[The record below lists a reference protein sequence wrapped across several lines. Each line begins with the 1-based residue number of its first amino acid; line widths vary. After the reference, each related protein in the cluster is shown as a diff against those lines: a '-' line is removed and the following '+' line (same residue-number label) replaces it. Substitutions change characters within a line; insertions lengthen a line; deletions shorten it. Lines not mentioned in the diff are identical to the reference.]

1 MDFQSFDLHPH
12 VAAGV
17 AAAKYNQPTPIQT
30 KAIPLVMQGQ
40 DVMGLA
46 QTGTGKTAA
55 FVLPILH
62 RLMSGPRGRVR
73 ALVVVPTRELA
84 EQIHQ
89 DIQTLGRRTGRHS
102 LTLYGGVGIQP
113 QIAALKQGVEIVV
126 ACPGRLLDHLGRRS
140 ADLSHLEVLVLD
152 EADQMF
158 DMGFFPDIRRILKHL
173 PSKRQ
178 NLLFSA
184 TMPAEIRRLAAEV
197 LHNPVTVQIGLQAP
211 AETVSHAL
219 YPVAPHLKTA
229 LLLEILPRT
238 GGGSILVF
246 TRTKHRARRLGE
258 QLLRAGYPAASLQG
272 NLSQSKRQAAM
283 DGFRSGKYR
292 ILVATDIAARGID
305 VSRVTHVINFDI
317 PATADAYI
325 HRIGR
330 TGRAEHSG
338 DAFTLVTT
346 EDAVMVRAIDR
357 VLGAKVER
365 RTLAGFDYAGAAPRK
380 PAGPAAAARHSATD
394 GKSAPRRRQLRK
406 PAAPST
412 RRSTPKAVRSS
423 QGVKSLSEVHF
434 LST

>member
-1 MDFQSFDLHPH
+1 MDFQSFGLHPR

-17 AAAKYNQPTPIQT
+17 AAAKYDAPTPIQA
-30 KAIPLVMQGQ
+30 KAIPLVMRGQ

-55 FVLPILH
+55 FALPILNG
-62 RLMSGPRGRVR
+62 LMKGPRGRTR
-73 ALVVVPTRELA
+73 ALIVVPTRELA

-89 DIQTLGRRTGRHS
+89 DIQSLGRRTGLRS

-126 ACPGRLLDHLGRRS
+126 ACPGRLLDHLGRGS
-140 ADLSHLEVLVLD
+140 VDLSALEVLVLD

-158 DMGFFPDIRRILKHL
+158 DMGFFPDIRRILQHA
-173 PSKRQ
+173 PPKRQ

-184 TMPAEIRRLAAEV
+184 TMPAEIRRLAGEV
-197 LHNPVTVQIGLQAP
+197 LHRPVTVQIGATAP
-211 AETVSHAL
+211 ADTVSHAL
-219 YPVAPHLKTA
+219 YPVAGHLKTA
-229 LLLEILPRT
+229 LLLEILPGT
-238 GGGSILVF
+238 GAGSILVF

-258 QLLRAGYPAASLQG
+258 QLSRAGYPAASLQG

-283 DGFRSGKYR
+283 EGFRSGKYR

-330 TGRAEHSG
+330 TGRAEHNG
-338 DAFTLVTT
+338 DAFTLVTD
-346 EDAVMVRAIDR
+346 EDAAMVRAIDR
-357 VLGAKVER
+357 VLGTKVER
-365 RTLAGFDYAGAAPRK
+365 RTLAGFNYAAATARRPGR
-380 PAGPAAAARHSATD
+380 PAAASRRVTTEQ
-394 GKSAPRRRQLRK
+394 KPPRRRQPRRAAASSARK
-406 PAAPST
+406 TT
-412 RRSTPKAVRSS
+412 RSNRGAKR
-423 QGVKSLSEVHF
+423 LSEVRF
-434 LST
+434 LAV